1 MNKTIRSSWL
11 AIAVI
16 AMAPAPLYAQD
27 APPPAADGS
36 LPEVEVPQP
45 DPAAA
50 PKPKPK
56 PVAKKPKPKPAA
68 TPPAEPEVVA
78 APSADTYEAIAEI
91 SEPARILVNSPY
103 GAAAGAGAAQ
113 RAKTGSISPINPI
126 QALPD
131 DLQNFTSAGTR
142 VTAEGLAEQRPANNH
157 EVLARVP
164 GVVAVNDDGA
174 ARHSGIG
181 IRGSPFRR
189 SRKVLMM
196 EDGLSINF
204 STYLDP
210 STHYT
215 PPVERLESV
224 EVLRGPVVNYGP
236 LTNHG
241 VINFRNLSPF
251 GGNETVIKGGIGTTE
266 GADLDVNNFRH
277 VHTRQNFEN
286 WGVVASYSGGDF
298 GGSWDN
304 EELRYND
311 FYGAIGARGDN
322 QDLTISAGY
331 FRQRDQYDEDNFE
344 DGDAAFFANGRN
356 KATIF
361 DGREDLA
368 NLSSYNADFWRLSAT
383 HNYYVDKDT
392 TVTTRAYYQSHERN
406 RFFFNEYEILT
417 TDPDREPLTF
427 NEDNFFMRG
436 RERTYEVYGVES
448 RAEWA
453 NRPFIMGMT
462 QDIQAGI
469 RYERH
474 QFTNCNTVG
483 TINEV
488 LDSGNSGRCDI
499 QSREP
504 AGSGPFEYNLDRSRR
519 ADIEA
524 DAYSGFIQSAIHVTN
539 TLTVTP
545 GLRFESYDITRDSIR
560 AEAPQENGRST
571 SNHDHVLPAI
581 AMAWEAMPNTT
592 VYAGYHQGMTPQV
605 TRGPAFPLPDEIG
618 NNFQIGV
625 RSDAI
630 RGFSFDVAYFHS
642 RIDDYQIKEPISTPD
657 RSNNVF
663 GTADEV
669 EINGVELGARLDS
682 RPITGGPWNF
692 FGEAIY
698 TYADSV
704 IVRGEDDGVDISG
717 NIVPEVPEHFAN
729 LTVGFAHAIGFDA
742 SVTYTYRGEFFTDAR
757 NTISIPDDSTVG
769 LVDDVWLLSAR
780 ANYAIPNTNLTLW
793 ANGQN
798 LTDEFYIAERSDGAK
813 PGIGRTIMGGFTLR
827 FE

>member
-1 MNKTIRSSWL
+1 
-11 AIAVI
+11 
-16 AMAPAPLYAQD
+16 MAPAQLYAQD
-27 APPPAADGS
+27 APAPAADGS

-45 DPAAA
+45 APAAA

-56 PVAKKPKPKPAA
+56 PVAKKPKPAPAA
-68 TPPAEPEVVA
+68 APPAEPDVVA
-78 APSADTYEAIAEI
+78 APAADYEAIAEI
-91 SEPARILVNSPY
+91 SEPARVLANSPY
-103 GAAAGAGAAQ
+103 GSAAGAGAAQ

-142 VTAEGLAEQRPANNH
+142 VTPEGLAEQRPANNH

-204 STYLDP
+204 SSYLDP

-266 GADLDVNNFRH
+266 GSDMSVNNFRH

-331 FRQRDQYDEDNFE
+331 FRQRDLYDEDNFE
-344 DGDAAFFANGRN
+344 DGDAAFFANGRD
-356 KATIF
+356 KAAF
-361 DGREDLA
+361 RDGA
-368 NLSSYNADFWRLSAT
+368 NLSSYNADFWRIAAT
-383 HNYYVDKDT
+383 HNYYIDEDT
-392 TVTTRAYYQSHERN
+392 TVSTRAFYHNHERN
-406 RFFFNEYEILT
+406 RMFVQTF
-417 TDPDREPLTF
+417 DAPD
-427 NEDNFFMRG
+427 DFFMRG

-483 TINEV
+483 QQNEV
-488 LDSGNSGRCDI
+488 LDSGNSGDCDI
-499 QSREP
+499 FTSLPQ
-504 AGSGPFEYNLDRSRR
+504 YNGDRSRR

-524 DAYSGFIQSAIHVTN
+524 DAYSAFIQSAIHVTK

-560 AEAPQENGRST
+560 AEAPQENGRTT
-571 SNHDHVLPAI
+571 SDHDHVLPAI
-581 AMAWEAMPNTT
+581 AMAWEVMPDAT

-618 NNFQIGV
+618 NNFQVGV

-630 RGFSFDVAYFHS
+630 RGFTFDVAYFHS

>member
-1 MNKTIRSSWL
+1 MRSQTTGVTMQLNINSSWL
-11 AIAVI
+11 AIAVV
-16 AMAPAPLYAQD
+16 AYAPAVWAQD
-27 APPPAADGS
+27 APPAPPAEAPPAASGS
-36 LPEVEVPQP
+36 PVPDVEVIQEQP
-45 DPAAA
+45 PAAQ
-50 PKPKPK
+50 
-56 PVAKKPKPKPAA
+56 PKPAA
-68 TPPAEPEVVA
+68 AKKKPKAQPQQQAAPAAEPVPMPA
-78 APSADTYEAIAEI
+78 ADEYEPIAEI
-91 SEPARILVNSPY
+91 SEPARILANSPY
-103 GAAAGAGAAQ
+103 GSAAGAGAAQ
-113 RAKTGSISPINPI
+113 RAKTGNIPPINSI

-142 VTAEGLAEQRPANNH
+142 VTAEDLAEQRPANNH

-204 STYLDP
+204 SSYLDP

-251 GGNETVIKGGIGTTE
+251 GGNETVIKAGIGTTE
-266 GADLDVNNFRH
+266 GSDMDVNNFRH

-311 FYGAIGARGDN
+311 FYGAIGAKGDT
-322 QDLTISAGY
+322 QDLTIAAGY

-344 DGDAAFFANGRN
+344 DGDAAFFANGRD
-356 KATIF
+356 KAAF
-361 DGREDLA
+361 RDGA
-368 NLSSYNADFWRLSAT
+368 NLSSYNADFWRIAAT
-383 HNYYVDKDT
+383 HNFYVDEDT
-392 TVTTRAYYQSHERN
+392 TVTTRAYYQNHERN
-406 RFFFNEYEILT
+406 RMFVQTF
-417 TDPDREPLTF
+417 DAPD
-427 NEDNFFMRG
+427 DFFMRG
-436 RERTYEVYGVES
+436 REREYEVYGVES

-483 TINEV
+483 SQNQV
-488 LDSGNSGRCDI
+488 LDDDTSGRCDLFV
-499 QSREP
+499 RDP
-504 AGSGPFEYNLDRSRR
+504 AFNGDRSRR

-560 AEAPQENGRST
+560 AEEPQENGRTT
-571 SNHDHVLPAI
+571 SDHDHVLPAL

-592 VYAGYHQGMTPQV
+592 VYAGYHQGITPQV

-618 NNFQIGV
+618 NNYQIGV

-630 RGFSFDVAYFHS
+630 RGFSFDIAYFHS
-642 RIDDYQIKEPISTPD
+642 RIDDYQIKAPISTPD

-704 IVRGEDDGVDISG
+704 IVRGDDDGVDISG

-769 LVDDVWLLSAR
+769 LVDDIWLLSAR
-780 ANYAIPNTNLTLW
+780 ANYAIPNTNLVLW